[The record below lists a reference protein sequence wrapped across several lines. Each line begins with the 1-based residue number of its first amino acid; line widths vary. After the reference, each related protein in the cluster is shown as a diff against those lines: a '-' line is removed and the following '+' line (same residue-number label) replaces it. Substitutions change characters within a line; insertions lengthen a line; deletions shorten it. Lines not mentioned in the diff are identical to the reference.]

1 MFSSFSTPFFA
12 LCAMP
17 KDANSNGACPKDDLS
32 YKSESQ
38 LFFYRKESGLE
49 SFVPNSL
56 AESMKRKELKKLL
69 GHFLK
74 MNTNLTAP
82 GQKNLTALQAKL
94 HYLKIISELPS
105 YGAKCF
111 STTLSVSISHQRNQS
126 SFTRFLL
133 ITQHQI
139 RKQRDRV
146 TKNQTFCYWSVLTYL
161 TLLESDQK
169 TPCSMKH
176 FLLSF
181 WRDFTQ
187 NSYFENLFF
196 TIIRL

>member
-1 MFSSFSTPFFA
+1 M
-12 LCAMP
+12 
-17 KDANSNGACPKDDLS
+17 
-32 YKSESQ
+32 
-38 LFFYRKESGLE
+38 
-49 SFVPNSL
+49 PNSL

-126 SFTRFLL
+126 SKHFLL

-146 TKNQTFCYWSVLTYL
+146 TKKENFLLLICIYTYL
-161 TLLESDQK
+161 TLLESNQK
-169 TPCSMKH
+169 TQCFMK
-176 FLLSF
+176 LCL
-181 WRDFTQ
+181 Q
-187 NSYFENLFF
+187 NAAFILTRF
-196 TIIRL
+196 

>member
-1 MFSSFSTPFFA
+1 M
-12 LCAMP
+12 
-17 KDANSNGACPKDDLS
+17 
-32 YKSESQ
+32 
-38 LFFYRKESGLE
+38 
-49 SFVPNSL
+49 PNSL

-146 TKNQTFCYWSVLTYL
+146 TKKGKLFVIDLYL
-161 TLLESDQK
+161 RSLHCLKVTK
-169 TPCSMKH
+169 KH
-176 FLLSF
+176 
-181 WRDFTQ
+181 RV
-187 NSYFENLFF
+187 
-196 TIIRL
+196 R